1 LPFSNIAKKADF
13 LVCVLNISGISFNG
27 DRLEIVLIAVSLSG
41 IADAQRFL
49 TSFWSKSMSFLAYLV
64 P

>member
-1 LPFSNIAKKADF
+1 ME
-13 LVCVLNISGISFNG
+13 CVDRATVRGRTISQPGGGKTKG

-49 TSFWSKSMSFLAYLV
+49 TSFWSRSMSFLAYLV

>member
-1 LPFSNIAKKADF
+1 MMMGLRQTCDQIQRRRQRHQSIRRS
-13 LVCVLNISGISFNG
+13 VLM
-27 DRLEIVLIAVSLSG
+27 AVSLSG

>member
-1 LPFSNIAKKADF
+1 ME
-13 LVCVLNISGISFNG
+13 CVDRATVRGRTISQPRWGKTKG

-41 IADAQRFL
+41 IADAHRFL
-49 TSFWSKSMSFLAYLV
+49 TSFWSKSMSFSAYLV

>member
-1 LPFSNIAKKADF
+1 MRGSCNSAGPDDQPSPGGGKTK
-13 LVCVLNISGISFNG
+13 G
-27 DRLEIVLIAVSLSG
+27 DRLEIVLNAVLLSG

-49 TSFWSKSMSFLAYLV
+49 TSFWSRSMSFLAYLV

>member
-1 LPFSNIAKKADF
+1 MRSS
-13 LVCVLNISGISFNG
+13 VLM
-27 DRLEIVLIAVSLSG
+27 AVSLFG